1 MRTLAA
7 RAWPSVS
14 GSDSPLPRLL
24 AIVRSMPLPDLTEQ
38 DYSDLA
44 ALVREA
50 IEAEPYRAGPRIRKL
65 RLWLAPPE
73 PQPDKTAP
81 YPPQIPTA
89 QPSPPYP
96 QLRGGPRRP

>member
-65 RLWLAPPE
+65 RLWLAKLE
-73 PQPDKTAP
+73 PRPKKPAP
-81 YPPQIPTA
+81 YPPPMPNAPPRLPHAILKR
-89 QPSPPYP
+89 SP
-96 QLRGGPRRP
+96 RA